1 MSRSLSTY
9 THHNNVFADHDAFVL
24 YSEEGVK
31 AVVPQVSTYLSMPH
45 ALFHIGLMDMN
56 NHNKQLETLRIAA
69 GALGENGKKILHF
82 LREVTVEVI
91 IMFLTT

>member
-45 ALFHIGLMDMN
+45 ALFQVGLMDMN
-56 NHNKQLETLRIAA
+56 NHKKQLETLRIAA
-69 GALGENGKKILHF
+69 GALGENGKKSRTF
-82 LREVTVEVI
+82 CARLRWKLSLC
-91 IMFLTT
+91 F